1 MKELLP
7 SAYSESRTPL
17 TDNPTSSHVIVGYVP
32 VGVWLCWFS
41 ALVFLSCTIS
51 VCSST
56 RLALNLMFDKVSIC
70 FCRQQ
75 DNRKSPP
82 QSPAK
87 YVKTMVRV
95 VVGDAIC
102 FLCVRISW
110 KKPKHTEF
118 IAHRTV
124 AVSVLANYCIACKK
138 KMFSWGRNYCCKK
151 IGINCTVG
159 QGRPR
164 WSASEKQIVADG
176 STFDYMY
183 GLMD

>member
-1 MKELLP
+1 
-7 SAYSESRTPL
+7 
-17 TDNPTSSHVIVGYVP
+17 
-32 VGVWLCWFS
+32 
-41 ALVFLSCTIS
+41 
-51 VCSST
+51 
-56 RLALNLMFDKVSIC
+56 MFDKVSIC

-102 FLCVRISW
+102 FPLRAD
-110 KKPKHTEF
+110 KLEKTE
-118 IAHRTV
+118 AHRV
-124 AVSVLANYCIACKK
+124 YAPNSCS
-138 KMFSWGRNYCCKK
+138 FSFGQLLPAKTKNVFLIPDIVVK

-183 GLMD
+183 GLMNTTGIFISTKNQSSRTKCPLPCNFHLGSTCNV